1 MRYAL
6 YTLCAFLAALV
17 IALPYLGLLP
27 AWTPA
32 LATVTAFMALSLI
45 GLNLIF
51 GVTGMLALGQAAFVA
66 LPGYAA
72 GILQQSAGVPGPL
85 AILLGIVI
93 AVAIAR
99 LIAEIFVRLPGIYL
113 AIGTLG
119 FAFVVEGVARAFPS
133 ITGGASGLVLEF
145 PFAMTR
151 NSWYG
156 LAIASLIAGLF
167 SFALLVRGSFLRT
180 LRLVRHDELAAQV
193 LGVNVARVKANVFT
207 IGSTY
212 SAVGGVLLAYYV
224 GVLSPESGGV
234 NASLEALAMVII
246 GGAGALLGPVAGAAG
261 VQWLFAVAGGAAHYE
276 LLVYGLGFFLV
287 VLFAP
292 AGLMGLF
299 KRGLFKGGLFKRGFI
314 KQGSS
319 NRGWFKSRA
328 LVTPAPG
335 AAAIAGA
342 AQPGREGVCL
352 QVEGVARHFGG
363 LLAVDDVSFEV
374 RFGQI
379 VALIGP
385 NGAGKSTLF
394 NCVSGIE
401 PLTRGRVILEGV
413 DVGGAPIHRR
423 AGGIGRSFQV
433 PRLVPDMTALENVV
447 ARLDHLP
454 LSRRQG
460 ARAQLAAFGLEDF
473 AERVVREIGLGFHKL
488 IELARASAGDPPLL
502 LLDEPAVGLTG
513 DEVTRLAAALRRLR
527 AGGAAILV
535 VEHNI
540 DFVATIADEVLVIE
554 SGKLI
559 ARGKPAD
566 VIADPKVQEAY
577 FGALA

>member
-1 MRYAL
+1 MKYAV
-6 YTLCAFLAALV
+6 YAVAAALV
-17 IALPYLGLLP
+17 IALPYLGWLP

-51 GVTGMLALGQAAFVA
+51 GVTGMLALGQAAFTV
-66 LPGYAA
+66 LPAYAA
-72 GILQQSAGVPGPL
+72 GILQKEAGLPGL
-85 AILLGIVI
+85 VAIVLGIVI

-145 PFAMTR
+145 PIPMTR
-151 NSWYG
+151 NTWYALSVLMLVIG
-156 LAIASLIAGLF
+156 VVT
-167 SFALLVRGSFLRT
+167 FALLVRGRFLRT

-193 LGVNVARVKANVFT
+193 LGINVARVKANVFA
-207 IGSTY
+207 IGSAY

-224 GVLSPESGGV
+224 GVLAPESGGV
-234 NASLEALAMVII
+234 NASLESLAMVII
-246 GGAGALLGPVAGAAG
+246 GGAGAALGPVVGAAG
-261 VQWLFAVAGGAAHYE
+261 VQWLFAVAGGAQHYE

-292 AGLMGLF
+292 AGVMGF
-299 KRGLFKGGLFKRGFI
+299 FRRRKA
-314 KQGSS
+314 S
-319 NRGWFKSRA
+319 
-328 LVTPAPG
+328 
-335 AAAIAGA
+335 AAATPVA
-342 AQPGREGVCL
+342 ATAPAARVTRDGVCL
-352 QVEGVARHFGG
+352 RVENVAKHFGG
-363 LLAVDDVSFEV
+363 LRAVDGVSFDV

-394 NCVSGIE
+394 NCISGIE
-401 PLTRGRVILEGV
+401 PLTAGRVVLEGA
-413 DVGGAPIHRR
+413 DVTAAPIHRR
-423 AGGIGRSFQV
+423 AGEIGRSFQV
-433 PRLVPDMTALENVV
+433 PRLVPEMTTLDNVA

-454 LSRRQG
+454 GFRGDPAGS
-460 ARAQLAAFGLEDF
+460 ARAQLAAFGLDSLVD
-473 AERVVREIGLGFHKL
+473 RVVREIGLGFHKL
-488 IELARASAGDPPLL
+488 IELSRASAGDPPLL
-502 LLDEPAVGLTG
+502 LLDEPAVGLTAE
-513 DEVTRLAAALRRLR
+513 EVSRLATALQRLK
-527 AGGAAILV
+527 AEGAAILV

-540 DFVATIADEVLVIE
+540 DFVATIADEVVVMD

-559 ARGKPAD
+559 ARGTPAA
-566 VIADPKVQEAY
+566 VIADPLVQAAY

>member
-1 MRYAL
+1 MRHLVYLAV
-6 YTLCAFLAALV
+6 AALI

-32 LATVTAFMALSLI
+32 LATVAAFIALSLI

-51 GVTGMLALGQAAFVA
+51 GVTGMLALGQAAFTA

-72 GILQQSAGVPGPL
+72 GILEKFAGIPALV
-85 AILLGIVI
+85 AIVLGVLI
-93 AVAIAR
+93 AVIIAR

-119 FAFVVEGVARAFPS
+119 FAFVVEGLARAFPA

-145 PFAMTR
+145 PLAMTR
-151 NSWYG
+151 DRWYA
-156 LAIASLIAGLF
+156 LAVAALIVGLIA
-167 SFALLVRGSFLRT
+167 FALLVRGRFLRT

-207 IGSTY
+207 IGSAY

-224 GVLSPESGGV
+224 GVLAPESGGV
-234 NASLEALAMVII
+234 NASLESLAMVII
-246 GGAGALLGPVAGAAG
+246 GGAGALLGPVVGAAG
-261 VQWLFAVAGGAAHYE
+261 VQWLFAIAGGAAHYE

-292 AGLMGLF
+292 TGLMGLF
-299 KRGLFKGGLFKRGFI
+299 RRQLAIPSATRVAATSPS
-314 KQGSS
+314 QGKL
-319 NRGWFKSRA
+319 R
-328 LVTPAPG
+328 
-335 AAAIAGA
+335 
-342 AQPGREGVCL
+342 QGVCL
-352 QVEGVARHFGG
+352 KVENASKHFGG
-363 LLAVDDVSFEV
+363 LRAVDDVSFEV

-394 NCVSGIE
+394 NLVSGIE
-401 PLTRGRVILEGV
+401 PLTQGRIVLEGA
-413 DVGGAPIHRR
+413 DVGAAPIHRR
-423 AGGIGRSFQV
+423 AGKIGRSFQV
-433 PRLVPDMTALENVV
+433 PRLVPDMTTLENVA

-454 LSRRQG
+454 GLHKDAG
-460 ARAQLAAFGLEDF
+460 AQLAAFGLEGF
-473 AERVVREIGLGFHKL
+473 AERLVREIGLGFHKL

-502 LLDEPAVGLTG
+502 LLDEPAVGLTAE
-513 DEVTRLAAALRRLR
+513 EVARLGAALHRLK
-527 AGGAAILV
+527 AEGAAILV

-540 DFVATIADEVLVIE
+540 DFVATIADEVVVME
-554 SGKLI
+554 TGRLI
-559 ARGKPAD
+559 ARGRPAQ
-566 VIADPKVQEAY
+566 VIADARVQEAY